1 MKALYSRKEICRLCG
16 ISEAQVRYWQ
26 KIGLIIPAINA
37 AGEVRFD
44 FRGLAAFR
52 AVKKLRDQGLPLHA
66 VRQGLRKLN
75 ALLPQIEQPLCQ
87 VRLECRGRQVVI
99 ARDDVKQ
106 TPEGQLLLDFNDGV
120 APAKPSPVSD
130 SDRLFFQALELQEEG
145 EWARA
150 ALLYEN
156 LLQISGETAD
166 ILVNL
171 GACYYHQSASA
182 RAEDVFRRALQQDP
196 NHVEANFNLAN
207 LLTARGELEKAV
219 GFYSNALAADPEF
232 TAAHFNLARV
242 LDKLDRKKA
251 ALACWQAYL
260 KLEPDSIFAPEI
272 RRRLQEWQE
281 KNND

>member
-26 KIGLIIPAINA
+26 RLGLIIPAVTEV
-37 AGEVRFD
+37 GEVRFD

-52 AVKKLRDQGLPLHA
+52 AVKKLRDQGIPLHA
-66 VRQGLRKLN
+66 VRQCLRKLN
-75 ALLPQIEQPLCQ
+75 SLLPQIEQPLCQ

-99 ARDDVKQ
+99 LKDKIKQ
-106 TPEGQLLLDFNDGV
+106 TPEGQLVLDFNDST
-120 APAKPSPVSD
+120 ASSQPLPVSD

-150 ALLYEN
+150 ALKYEN
-156 LLQISGETAD
+156 LLQIYGEMAD

-171 GACYYHQSASA
+171 GTCYFYQLDHA
-182 RAEDVFRRALQQDP
+182 RAEDLFRRALQQEPD
-196 NHVEANFNLAN
+196 HVEANFNLAN
-207 LLTARGELEKAV
+207 LLSGRGELETAV
-219 GFYSNALAADPEF
+219 GFYSNALATDPEF

-251 ALACWQAYL
+251 AMACWQAYL
-260 KLEPDSIFAPEI
+260 ELEPHSIFAAEI
-272 RRRLQEWQE
+272 RRRLQEWQD
-281 KNND
+281 KD